1 MSEVQAI
8 AFYKK
13 LPGQNSG
20 WTKDKASKWLI
31 SHDYNPIKAVHETK
45 NMLHYRINEPIKYKG
60 FISKTVG
67 SNGKQILLTIGL
79 PKRIKEIKGG
89 VAVGPPS
96 EGSSWDVEP
105 SNPIDFQQVFPLRKE
120 EGILEKPIV
129 PTAEFQR
136 ALDHD
141 RVSISD
147 VTNRNIVQSEYDSYM
162 GPDTLI
168 GYMLRPKSKG
178 GIGFPFPT
186 SASTFSPMDWF
197 SMSNRS

>member
-89 VAVGPPS
+89 VA
-96 EGSSWDVEP
+96 WDVEP

-141 RVSISD
+141 RV
-147 VTNRNIVQSEYDSYM
+147 VFQ
-162 GPDTLI
+162 
-168 GYMLRPKSKG
+168 MLQ
-178 GIGFPFPT
+178 IEI
-186 SASTFSPMDWF
+186 
-197 SMSNRS
+197 